1 MRLAGSPEMF
11 DALARQ
17 FAGQGIPRAAADHLA
32 AEAIT
37 DGDAIDTRT
46 DTFFRLYELLQSK
59 GYSDSAAQHLAVEMM
74 EGREPMARTTRRFAA
89 LYGDSPSDALYGDG
103 ADRGI

>member
-11 DALARQ
+11 NALARQ
-17 FAGQGIPRAAADHLA
+17 FAGQGIPRAAAGHLA
-32 AEAIT
+32 AKAIT
-37 DGDAIDTRT
+37 DADAVDSRT

-89 LYGDSPSDALYGDG
+89 IYGDPSSDILAGDSV
-103 ADRGI
+103 D